1 MTTGEDKVP
10 SEMDIHNLED
20 TGLTQAEH
28 EDMHA
33 AWQVNTAAVGE
44 RVLAKGGFAV
54 PYFTAMQRFGNM
66 SDRDSIQAHCNRDMA
81 TVCKVN
87 QSTGKPNIHGQ
98 AMLHEF
104 TRYPLSL
111 WSSNGTL
118 PYFDQVS
125 GGGGGGGGVAHARRR
140 QLTRPGARARAAGS
154 NRARAL

>member
-1 MTTGEDKVP
+1 
-10 SEMDIHNLED
+10 MDIHNLED

-33 AWQVNTAAVGE
+33 AWHVNTAAVGE

-125 GGGGGGGGVAHARRR
+125 
-140 QLTRPGARARAAGS
+140 AAIF
-154 NRARAL
+154 

>member
-1 MTTGEDKVP
+1 MIKQWFVEEFIGGENGIDSP
-10 SEMDIHNLED
+10 HIDGFFFDDNWGRQGASEMDIHNLED
-20 TGLTQAEH
+20 TGLTPAEH

-118 PYFDQVS
+118 PYVDQVS
-125 GGGGGGGGVAHARRR
+125 
-140 QLTRPGARARAAGS
+140 AAIF
-154 NRARAL
+154 

>member
-1 MTTGEDKVP
+1 
-10 SEMDIHNLED
+10 
-20 TGLTQAEH
+20 
-28 EDMHA
+28 MHA

-54 PYFTAMQRFGNM
+54 FYFTAMHSGLEICPTVTQFKPT
-66 SDRDSIQAHCNRDMA
+66 ATA

-87 QSTGKPNIHGQ
+87 QSTGKPNSHGQ

-125 GGGGGGGGVAHARRR
+125 
-140 QLTRPGARARAAGS
+140 AAIF
-154 NRARAL
+154 

>member
-1 MTTGEDKVP
+1 
-10 SEMDIHNLED
+10 MDIHNLED

-118 PYFDQVS
+118 PYVDQGS
-125 GGGGGGGGVAHARRR
+125 
-140 QLTRPGARARAAGS
+140 AAIF
-154 NRARAL
+154 